1 MATDGVKI
9 IEGDLAY
16 DIYGHFMDM
25 YHKGTDIQTLKER
38 FTDYKEDC
46 SFDKFDYEICV
57 TAYALAFWEIGELTE
72 EMLNEVKT
80 VIAEK
85 ATVTYWTN
93 HMGERAG
100 NERQK
105 ELDKLLKK
113 ISLSNP
119 KPKKREKYIEQIDLF
134 NQGDVLSFQYP
145 DKTYGVAF
153 VAFIDKSTRFHGYSL
168 CRTTYKSELQP
179 TISDFVQNAT
189 FYAGE
194 VPSSNGMALLAW
206 CNELEHR
213 DFSKFA
219 SSFSKIGRIQFQ
231 LETGQSIIT
240 TDFQVFC
247 DNSRLE
253 SEISYTKK
261 IGMQVEEYP
270 ISKFIKIIE
279 Y

>member
-16 DIYGHFMDM
+16 DIYGHFMEM
-25 YHKGTDIQTLKER
+25 YHQGTEIQTLKEQ
-38 FTDYKEDC
+38 FTDYKKGC

-93 HMGERAG
+93 HIGEKAG

-113 ISLSNP
+113 ISLPNP
-119 KPKKREKYIEQIDLF
+119 KPKKRKKYIEQIDLF

-153 VAFIDKSTRFHGYSL
+153 V
-168 CRTTYKSELQP
+168 
-179 TISDFVQNAT
+179 V
-189 FYAGE
+189 
-194 VPSSNGMALLAW
+194 
-206 CNELEHR
+206 
-213 DFSKFA
+213 
-219 SSFSKIGRIQFQ
+219 
-231 LETGQSIIT
+231 SI
-240 TDFQVFC
+240 
-247 DNSRLE
+247 
-253 SEISYTKK
+253 
-261 IGMQVEEYP
+261 
-270 ISKFIKIIE
+270 
-279 Y
+279 